1 MAEMIPRP
9 SGLTENQAQN
19 LLKIYGYNEITPSSQ
34 RNVLTIALSV
44 IREPMFLL
52 LVSCGLIYLILGSK
66 LEAQMLLAF
75 VFIIMGIT
83 FYQERKTEKALQ
95 SLKNLSSPRA
105 VVIRDKV
112 EKRIPGREVVPGDI
126 VVLKEGDRIPADG
139 TIITCVNLFVD
150 ESLISGESL
159 PIRKRSIYHYSGDYK
174 SFQKDNMVFAGSMV
188 IRGYGLMKVEKTGK
202 DTLLGRIGKS
212 IQSIEP
218 SKLLVQAEIEKLVKI
233 FSIVGMFLCINI
245 AFWYGLLKYGWLNGI
260 LAGLTLAMAI
270 LPEELPVILT
280 VFFALGAWR
289 LAKSNV
295 LTRRIPVIETLG
307 ATTVLCV
314 DKTGTL
320 TTNRMEVRGLYSGEN
335 LEIFQQELETLPE
348 NFHNLVEFGILA
360 SLEKPFDPM
369 EKAILSFGQKYLSKT
384 EHIHKNWDL
393 VREYPLSDE
402 LFAMSNVW
410 KAPDSD
416 DYIIAVKGSP
426 EAIFDL
432 CHLQAEKINYLQQI
446 IKKMAEND
454 LRIIGVAKA
463 EFKQDKKLPTIQHE
477 FNFIF
482 IGFIGLTDPLRDEVI
497 ASIELCKMAGI
508 RIIMITGDYPETAK
522 NIGKKIGI
530 GSYENVI
537 TGEMLAQMDD
547 KKLLEVI
554 KNCNIFARVLPD
566 QKLRIVDALKRI
578 GEIVAMT
585 GDGIND
591 APALKAAHIG
601 IAMGEKGTDVARESA
616 DIVLTDD
623 NFSSIVS
630 GIISGRTIFDN
641 LKKAISYVISIHI
654 PIIGMSLFPVFMGLP
669 LILAPVHIVFLE
681 MIIDPACSIVFE
693 AEPPEKD
700 LMKRP
705 PRKANE
711 SLLDRNT
718 FFLSFLQGIIVFAV
732 VFIVFLYSLAS
743 GHDEYRSR
751 AITYIT
757 LIIANICL
765 IFTNRSKTRFAFSKG
780 SFKNRALILVTV
792 GTLVVLMLINTNPF
806 FRNLFNFG
814 PVDIGD
820 VFICIVSGIASII
833 WFEALKFVRGRKVAK
848 RFDA

>member
-1 MAEMIPRP
+1 MNRP

-19 LLKIYGYNEITPSSQ
+19 LLKIYGHNEIPSAGQ
-34 RNVLTIALSV
+34 KNIIGIALS
-44 IREPMFLL
+44 IIKEPMFLL
-52 LVSCGLIYLILGSK
+52 LVACGVIYLILGSR

-75 VFIIMGIT
+75 VFMIMGIT

-95 SLKNLSSPRA
+95 SLRSLSSPRA
-105 VVIRDKV
+105 VVIRDGV
-112 EKRIPGREVVPGDI
+112 EKRVPGKEVVPGDI

-139 TIITCVNLFVD
+139 VIITCVNLFVD
-150 ESLISGESL
+150 ESMITGESL
-159 PIRKRSIYHYSGDYK
+159 PVRKKSMYHDLAESK
-174 SFQKDNMVFAGSMV
+174 LLEKENMVCAGSMV

-202 DTLLGRIGKS
+202 DTQMGKIGKS
-212 IQSIEP
+212 IQSIERSTP
-218 SKLLVQAEIEKLVKI
+218 LVQAEIEKLVKI
-233 FSIVGMFLCINI
+233 FSIAGIFFCIVV
-245 AFWYGLLKYGWLNGI
+245 AVCYSLLKYGWLNGI

-289 LAKSNV
+289 LTKCNV
-295 LTRRIPVIETLG
+295 LTRRIHVIETLG
-307 ATTVLCV
+307 AATVLCV

-320 TTNRMEVRGLYSGEN
+320 TANRMEMRGLYSGDK
-335 LEIFQQELETLPE
+335 LVIFHQDLKNLPE
-348 NFHNLVEFGILA
+348 HFHNLVEFAILA

-369 EKAILSFGQKYLSKT
+369 ERALQIFGEKYLSRT
-384 EHIHKNWDL
+384 EHIHKNWVL
-393 VREYPLSDE
+393 VQEYPLSDD

-410 KAPDSD
+410 KSPDSD
-416 DYIIAVKGSP
+416 DYVIAVKGSP
-426 EAIFDL
+426 EAVFDL
-432 CHLQAEKINYLQQI
+432 CHLRMDEIIKLQQI
-446 IKKMAEND
+446 IKTMAEND

-463 EFKQDKKLPTIQHE
+463 EFKQGEKLPSRQHD
-477 FNFIF
+477 FNFVF
-482 IGFIGLTDPLRDEVI
+482 VGFIGLTDPVRDEVI
-497 ASIELCKMAGI
+497 PSIALCKRAGI
-508 RIIMITGDYPETAK
+508 RVIMITGDYPETAK

-530 GSYENVI
+530 ENYENII
-537 TGEMLAQMDD
+537 TGEVLARIDD
-547 KKLLEVI
+547 EKWLEVVR
-554 KNCNIFARVLPD
+554 NCNIFARVVPD
-566 QKLRIVDALKRI
+566 QKLKIVNALRKNR
-578 GEIVAMT
+578 EIVAMT

-641 LKKAISYVISIHI
+641 LKKAIFYVISVHI

-669 LILAPVHIVFLE
+669 LILSPVHIVFLE

-705 PRKANE
+705 PRKIAE
-711 SLLDRNT
+711 TVLSRRT
-718 FFLSFLQGIIVFAV
+718 FFLSFLQGLIVFTV
-732 VFIVFLYSLAS
+732 VFIVFLYSLAN

-757 LIIANICL
+757 LVIANICL
-765 IFTNRSKTRFAFSKG
+765 ILTNRSKTRFAFSKG
-780 SFKNRALILVTV
+780 SFTNKSLFFVV
-792 GTLVVLMLINTNPF
+792 GGTLTVLIFININSF

-814 PVDIGD
+814 PVAIHD
-820 VFICIVSGIASII
+820 VLICVVSGIASII
-833 WFEALKFVRGRKVAK
+833 WFEGLKFIRRKHYT
-848 RFDA
+848 